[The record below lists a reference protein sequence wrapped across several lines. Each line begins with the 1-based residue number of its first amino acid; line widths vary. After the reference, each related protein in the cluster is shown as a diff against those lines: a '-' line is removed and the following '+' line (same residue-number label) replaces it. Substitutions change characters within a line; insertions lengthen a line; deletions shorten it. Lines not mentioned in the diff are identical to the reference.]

1 MRNATPG
8 GGAMQFASARIP
20 AGRNALPGPTMS
32 HAPGVRWLP
41 VSFGRVALQ
50 VVGIP
55 LRSALNPATSKAVVH
70 WRRVWRCPCSCAE
83 ARTAH
88 GASTMTEPRPPYRQ
102 RLAEYALVLALTS
115 LALPGSALAGPMFHT
130 VYRSYPKQ
138 RAGYPGSAAADFNR
152 DGISDVAVTAG
163 TRIQVFLGAR
173 GGSLR
178 EVWSGTAPRYQG
190 ATAAGDVDDDGFVDI
205 VQMSP
210 GQIFATV

>member
-1 MRNATPG
+1 
-8 GGAMQFASARIP
+8 
-20 AGRNALPGPTMS
+20 
-32 HAPGVRWLP
+32 
-41 VSFGRVALQ
+41 
-50 VVGIP
+50 
-55 LRSALNPATSKAVVH
+55 
-70 WRRVWRCPCSCAE
+70 
-83 ARTAH
+83 
-88 GASTMTEPRPPYRQ
+88 MTEPRPPYRQ

-178 EVWSGTAPRYQG
+178 EVRSGTAPRYQG
-190 ATAAGDVDDDGFVDI
+190 ATAAGDVDGDGFVDI

-210 GQIFATV
+210 GQFFATVWHGNGDGTFALSDTLSVPDLPYVDPGQIVLVDVNEDGALDWW